1 MTIQDFS
8 ASSSSAAAFGSK
20 NNSLLGLLLKAPIAK
35 KTMDFKKSPFARNLN
50 QQRLQSS
57 MDLVNVTKYHQ
68 RPCVK
73 VPINSGHHKIDWQW
87 QSASNKSSTIYSTD
101 KRTVL
106 FHAECESCF
115 ETDATRGNRPLKK
128 NAFTYWEISLLNN
141 QINGTSIQ
149 IGIGNDKARLNSLGY
164 LNILGSD
171 ANSYGLTHNGKL
183 WHKNES
189 RNFCAAWNEPQVTI
203 GCLFNGYTGQ
213 LSYYKNGILL
223 GVAFDNINMSE
234 PLYPMISS
242 TVAQSA
248 FRLTLA
254 CETFPSLRDL
264 CRKTIVAEAVNLE
277 QERLPESVLAFL
289 KN

>member
-8 ASSSSAAAFGSK
+8 TSASASSSK
-20 NNSLLGLLLKAPIAK
+20 NNSLLGQLLKAPISK
-35 KTMDFKKSPFARNLN
+35 KSYDFKKSSFARNLN
-50 QQRLQSS
+50 HQKLQSS
-57 MDLVNVTKYHQ
+57 IELVNVTKYHQ
-68 RPCVK
+68 RPAVK
-73 VPINSGHHKIDWQW
+73 VPINSGHHKIDWKW
-87 QSASNKSSTIYSTD
+87 QASQLKSSTIFSTD

-115 ETDATRGNRPLKK
+115 ETDAIRGNQPLKR
-128 NAFTYWEISLLNN
+128 NALTYWEISLLNN

-149 IGIGNDKARLNSLGY
+149 IGIGNKKARLNSLGY

-183 WHKNES
+183 WHKNEAKS
-189 RNFCAAWNEPQVTI
+189 FCAAWNEPQVTI

-213 LSYYKNGILL
+213 LSYYKNGTLL
-223 GVAFDNINMSE
+223 GVAFENINMSE

-248 FRLTLA
+248 FRLTMV

-264 CRKTIVAEAVNLE
+264 CRKTIVAEAVSVE
-277 QERLPESVLAFL
+277 HERLPESVLTFL